1 MKMIQTLG
9 LVTLLA
15 ISSISV
21 AEMDKSKGMNGM
33 PMECK
38 QKHKGMMSPEKM
50 AKMKEMQQMKK
61 KHMQAMEQRLANIE
75 ALLKEL
81 VELQKKK

>member
-1 MKMIQTLG
+1 MKVVQTFSLI
-9 LVTLLA
+9 TLLA
-15 ISSISV
+15 LSSISY
-21 AEMDKSKGMNGM
+21 AEMDSHSHETM

-38 QKHKGMMSPEKM
+38 QKHSGMMNPEKM
-50 AKMKEMQQMKK
+50 AKMKEMQQLRQQ
-61 KHMQAMEQRLANIE
+61 HMQKMEQRLANIE

>member
-1 MKMIQTLG
+1 MNIIQTLS
-9 LVTLLA
+9 LTMLLA

-21 AEMDKSKGMNGM
+21 AEMGAGNGM

-38 QKHKGMMSPEKM
+38 QKHSGMMSPERM

>member
-1 MKMIQTLG
+1 MKTIQTLG
-9 LVTLLA
+9 LIALLA
-15 ISSISV
+15 ISGISF
-21 AEMDKSKGMNGM
+21 AEMGAGGDM

-81 VELQKKK
+81 VELEKKK